1 MQKQT
6 DKPTHEEIAEAAYR
20 VYLERG
26 AVGGQ
31 DTENWLRAEQLLT
44 DARRTAKSPFRE
56 DSTDSHIP
64 PSTNHV
70 LQPLDQTN
78 HPNARDQR
86 GSPDRTDIRRKTTP
100 FRPASRQ
107 TRPSR

>member
-6 DKPTHEEIAEAAYR
+6 DKPTHEEIARAAYR

-26 AVGGQ
+26 AVGGH
-31 DTENWLRAEQLLT
+31 DMEDWLRAEQLLT
-44 DARRTAKSPFRE
+44 EAKRTASASSPV
-56 DSTDSHIP
+56 DSTDSRVL
-64 PSTNHV
+64 PSANHV

-78 HPNARDQR
+78 HPNARDRR

-100 FRPASRQ
+100 FRPAARQ
-107 TRPSR
+107 TRSGR